1 MTEVSRLAA
10 GALLVL
16 LPLCGGAVLVTA
28 VLAGGA
34 DAPKVTLA
42 DFARPA
48 GIPYPGTAAPTAEQ
62 VALGAR
68 LFRDPRLSGNGKIAC
83 ATCHDPDLAF
93 SDGVE
98 RGKGITNETLPR
110 HTPTIWNLA
119 WNEALFWDG
128 RATSLEDQAKGP
140 IENPKEMGQP
150 IGDGAKTLAADP
162 DMVAAFGKA
171 FPADPGV
178 TPANIQ
184 AALADYE
191 RTMVS
196 PPTKFDRYVAGDEAA
211 LNDSEKNGFKL
222 FTGRGNCVSCHSGW
236 AFTDRAFHDIGLPG
250 DDRGRGAI
258 LNLAKVD
265 HAFKTPSLREL
276 AWTAPY
282 MHDGSKATLEDVV
295 RHYESGGIDRPTRS
309 PDLPKSLQLSDDERR
324 DLVAFLETLSS
335 ELPPKPDPSI
345 AFLGAPPPLPPAV
358 TTSQVSQRNKA
369 FTPLAV
375 KVKRGETLKIFND
388 DTRPHN
394 VRVFDPRLT
403 FDSGLQEP
411 GESASVAFNADGT
424 FEVFCGIHPSMKLR
438 VMVEP

>member
-1 MTEVSRLAA
+1 MPKVSRLLAR
-10 GALLVL
+10 ALVVL
-16 LPLCGGAVLVTA
+16 APLTTGVAVLSA
-28 VLAGGA
+28 VLAGVG
-34 DAPKVTLA
+34 KVTLA

-48 GIPYPGTAAPTAEQ
+48 GIPYPGGRPPTALQ

-68 LFRDPRLSGNGKIAC
+68 LFHDLRLSGNDKIAC

-93 SDGVE
+93 NDGVE
-98 RGKGITNETLPR
+98 RGKGITNEPLPR
-110 HTPTIWNLA
+110 HTPALWNLA
-119 WNEALFWDG
+119 WNEVLFWDG
-128 RATSLEDQAKGP
+128 RASSLEEQSKGP

-150 IGDGAKTLAADP
+150 IAEGARKLAADP
-162 DMVAAFGKA
+162 DMAAAFAKA
-171 FPADPGV
+171 FPANPGV

-191 RTMVS
+191 RTLVS
-196 PPTKFDRYVAGDEAA
+196 PPTRFDRYVAGDETA
-211 LNDSEKNGFKL
+211 LNQAEKNGFKL

-236 AFTDRAFHDIGLPG
+236 AFTDRDFHDIGLPG

-258 LNLAKVD
+258 IKLPQVD

-276 AWTAPY
+276 VWTAPY

-295 RHYESGGIDRPTRS
+295 RHYESGGVERPTRS
-309 PDLPKSLQLSDDERR
+309 PDLPRSLELSDEERH

-335 ELPPKPDPSI
+335 ELPPKPDPAI
-345 AFLGAPPPLPPAV
+345 TFLGAPPPPPAV

-375 KVKRGETLKIFND
+375 KLKRGETLTIRND

-394 VRVFDPRLT
+394 VRVFDPRLK

-411 GESASVAFNADGT
+411 GETASVGFNADGT
-424 FEVFCGIHPSMKLR
+424 FEVFCGIHPSMKLS
-438 VMVEP
+438 VTVGE